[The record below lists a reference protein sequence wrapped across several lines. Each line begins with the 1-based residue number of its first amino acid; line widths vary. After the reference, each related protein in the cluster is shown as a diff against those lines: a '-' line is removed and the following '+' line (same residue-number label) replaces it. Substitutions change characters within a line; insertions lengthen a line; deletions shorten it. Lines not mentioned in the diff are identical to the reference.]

1 MKFIFI
7 FLTVPRGCPVIC
19 GQLKTDF
26 PIPAALFVLYSTV
39 YILWPQ
45 FPRYSSL
52 PALSAMLSV
61 VNIPLQPP
69 PTPPPPPSLLPPP
82 LFFYPATGS

>member
-26 PIPAALFVLYSTV
+26 PIPAALFVLYT
-39 YILWPQ
+39 LDPDM
-45 FPRYSSL
+45 
-52 PALSAMLSV
+52 PA
-61 VNIPLQPP
+61 NQTYPLKGQCHDLEMPYH
-69 PTPPPPPSLLPPP
+69 TPPPPPVV
-82 LFFYPATGS
+82 TG